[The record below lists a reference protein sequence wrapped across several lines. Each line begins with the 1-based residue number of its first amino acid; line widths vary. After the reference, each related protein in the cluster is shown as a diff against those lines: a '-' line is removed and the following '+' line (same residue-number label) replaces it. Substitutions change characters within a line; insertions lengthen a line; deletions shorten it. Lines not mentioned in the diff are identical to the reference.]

1 MFRYNKD
8 ITYTVETIDVEKE
21 EVQFIGQKESKFVVT
36 KQVDKICIYKN
47 GKQIDSFILTIESD
61 MYPVMS
67 TIDSIE
73 RNVKQRLM
81 ELGI

>member
-8 ITYTVETIDVEKE
+8 ITYAVETIDVEKE
-21 EVQFIGQKESKFVVT
+21 EVKFIGQKESEFVVT

-47 GKQIDSFILTIESD
+47 GKQIDSFMLTIESD
-61 MYPVMS
+61 MYPVMN

>member
-8 ITYTVETIDVEKE
+8 ITYAVETIDIEKE
-21 EVQFIGQKESKFVVT
+21 EVKFIGQKESEFVVT

-47 GKQIDSFILTIESD
+47 GKQIDSFMLTIKSD
-61 MYPVMS
+61 MYPVMN

>member
-1 MFRYNKD
+1 MFRYNKN

-21 EVQFIGQKESKFVVT
+21 EVKFIGQKKSEFVVT

-61 MYPVMS
+61 MYPVMN

-81 ELGI
+81 DLGI

>member
-8 ITYTVETIDVEKE
+8 ITYTVETIDVDKEK
-21 EVQFIGQKESKFVVT
+21 VQFIGQEEPEFVIT

-61 MYPVMS
+61 MYPVMN

-81 ELGI
+81 DLGI

>member
-8 ITYTVETIDVEKE
+8 IIYTVETIDVEKE
-21 EVQFIGQKESKFVVT
+21 EVQFIGQKEPEFVIT

-61 MYPVMS
+61 MYPVMN

-81 ELGI
+81 DLGI

>member
-1 MFRYNKD
+1 MFRYNKN

-21 EVQFIGQKESKFVVT
+21 EVKFIGQKESEFVVT

-61 MYPVMS
+61 MYPVMN

-81 ELGI
+81 DLGI